1 MNPTAEATTFRV
13 NPKAE
18 ATTFRVNPRR
28 KPQKRYDA
36 GDVTTLAR
44 SFPSARF
51 RHLITLGALILLSS
65 AAVGAE
71 PLTSIPNPRTSN
83 GTWVT
88 DMPGILRAETIARL
102 NSTIGEFERTNGVEM
117 AVVVIRSLDGV
128 SIEEAAVK
136 LFELW
141 KIGKKSRDN
150 GLLLLWSTGDRRVR
164 VEVGYGLEG
173 VLNDGKVG
181 AILDTYVMPKFR
193 SGEFDEGLLAGVD
206 ALLSVAREEPVE
218 LTSPRSESYESGSRG
233 VVAAVIALL
242 GAIPLSVGSI
252 FGFRT
257 WRRRRRRRCP
267 ACQTLMTRLG
277 EADDDALLEG
287 GQQAEERVGSVD
299 YDVWKCG
306 SCGHHFTLRYPKW
319 ISSYAKC
326 SQCHN
331 RTKSSTE
338 KVIAAATT
346 LSSGSALVVETC
358 AFCTFRREY
367 TKVLPR
373 IEPSSS
379 SSSSGSSGGGSS
391 SFGGGGSGGGGA
403 SRGY

>member
-1 MNPTAEATTFRV
+1 MASLT
-13 NPKAE
+13 
-18 ATTFRVNPRR
+18 RR
-28 KPQKRYDA
+28 FLS
-36 GDVTTLAR
+36 VR
-44 SFPSARF
+44 SRS
-51 RHLITLGALILLSS
+51 LIALGALIPLLI

-71 PLTSIPNPRTSN
+71 PLTSIPNPRTRD

-88 DMPGILRAETIARL
+88 DMPGMLRADTIARL
-102 NSTIGEFERTNGVEM
+102 NSTIGEFERTNGAEM
-117 AVVVIRSLDGV
+117 AVVVIRSLDGL

-141 KIGKKSRDN
+141 KIGKKSKDN

-173 VLNDGKVG
+173 VLPDGKVG
-181 AILDTYVMPKFR
+181 AILDAYVMPKFK

-206 ALLSVAREEPVE
+206 ALLSAARDEPVE
-218 LTSPRSESYESGSRG
+218 LPSPRSESYESGSTG
-233 VVAAVIALL
+233 VVAVVIGLL
-242 GAIPLSVGSI
+242 AAIPISVGSI
-252 FGFRT
+252 VGFRK

-267 ACQTLMTRLG
+267 ACQMLMTRLG
-277 EADDDALLEG
+277 EADDDALLEE
-287 GQQAEERVGSVD
+287 GQQAEERIGSVD

-306 SCGHHFTLRYPKW
+306 ACGHHFTLRYPKW
-319 ISSYAKC
+319 VSGYAKC
-326 SQCHN
+326 PQCHN

-346 LSSGSALVVETC
+346 ISSGSARVVETC

-373 IEPSSS
+373 HPVERLVVQRGSSS
-379 SSSSGSSGGGSS
+379 GGSS